1 MQTVQKSKL
10 KPKPKGLTQVL
21 VVEDENQLLEMILK
35 FLGNEN
41 FEAEGA
47 SSFETAIEMAKSKYW
62 DVIVIDIGL
71 GNRAKGGIE
80 LIEQI
85 NNLSIPIIL
94 ASGMSEKDLFVKAI
108 NLDVDSF
115 LEKPYQ
121 LSDLKEA
128 ILKTKDKPKKLD
140 RRLTEFF
147 QKYELSSR
155 ERQVLQLAVEGISNL
170 EISKKLETTERT
182 IKAHFSNIF
191 RKSDSLNR
199 SELFSKLLN

>member
-1 MQTVQKSKL
+1 MQTNQKEKPTHKL
-10 KPKPKGLTQVL
+10 KNMTRVL
-21 VVEDENQLLEMILK
+21 IVEDENELLEMILK

-47 SSFETAIEMAKSKYW
+47 SSFEAAIEIAQNKYW
-62 DVIVIDIGL
+62 DAIVIDIGL
-71 GNRAKGGIE
+71 GNRTKGGIE

-85 NNLSIPIIL
+85 NELSIPIIL

-121 LSDLKEA
+121 LSQLKEA
-128 ILKTKDKPKKLD
+128 ILKTKEKPKKLD

-147 QKYELSSR
+147 QKHELSTR
-155 ERQVLQLAVEGISNL
+155 EKQVLQLAVEGISNL

-191 RKSDSLNR
+191 RKSGSLNR